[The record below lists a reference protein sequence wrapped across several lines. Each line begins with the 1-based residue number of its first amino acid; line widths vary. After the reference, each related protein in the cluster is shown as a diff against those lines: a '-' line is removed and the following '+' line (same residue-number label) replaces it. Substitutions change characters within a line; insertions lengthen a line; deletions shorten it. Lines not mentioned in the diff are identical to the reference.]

1 MKKGKR
7 RKDKESENEA
17 KKMLCRHFQLFRGQ
31 ERIMRVT
38 STTDFCCTSSPSL
51 LSPTWVKCVCVSVC
65 ECVLS
70 LSIWLNYL
78 ILLAS
83 IKRNFDLWKEKNL
96 TLKRKE
102 NNIIFN
108 LNLVC
113 FSRDQFLSIKPHY
126 WRNKYEQARPHFLHR
141 SDGVNLTNTIL
152 PNVFA
157 LAYNICHEICHQ
169 VTPT

>member
-1 MKKGKR
+1 MKKTDENYC
-7 RKDKESENEA
+7 RK
-17 KKMLCRHFQLFRGQ
+17 
-31 ERIMRVT
+31 I
-38 STTDFCCTSSPSL
+38 SSLHYLTLSLPSAISIP
-51 LSPTWVKCVCVSVC
+51 LSLSLY
-65 ECVLS
+65 LS

-96 TLKRKE
+96 SLKRKE

-108 LNLVC
+108 WNLDC

-126 WRNKYEQARPHFLHR
+126 WRNKYKQARPHFLHR

-157 LAYNICHEICHQ
+157 LACNICHEICHQ